1 MPATM
6 SVLSNVSG
14 TIAGQALSIGSRTTP
29 ATFSLT
35 SDIYSDENTTVA
47 NGSTAT
53 LFQSGSTG
61 EAVTAFEYGVL
72 LSTKDLLLEITCD
85 QDNSV
90 GRHYLI
96 FKVRA
101 NVPFHIPRSYSKAN
115 YDGAFGGTD
124 DNIDK
129 IRVKNASGESASVR
143 LLLVQ

>member
-14 TIAGQALSIGSRTTP
+14 TISGQTVSIGSRTTP
-29 ATFSLT
+29 ATFALV
-35 SDIYSDENTTVA
+35 SDIYSDEAISVA
-47 NGSTAT
+47 NDATAT

-61 EAVTAFEYGVL
+61 ESVAAFGYGVV
-72 LSTKDLLLEITCD
+72 LSTKDVLLEITCD

-90 GRHYLI
+90 GRHYMI

-101 NVPFHIPRSYSKAN
+101 NIPFHIPRSYSKAN
-115 YDGAFGGTD
+115 YDGSFGGTD

-129 IRVKNASGESASVR
+129 IRVKNSSGESATVR